1 MIFHLELY
9 LICILTI
16 FCLLIIGKTIIAVFD
31 SRFQNNSIFYL
42 KFFYEIVMGFIF
54 ITVIK
59 SVITTQG
66 KSLNILF
73 VLPFL
78 FFVAEKVIDKKNI
91 ISKNISIQFNF
102 NKNYLYLWAV
112 FTIIFILNAC
122 FLFSF
127 TGAFKLPSQDLFF
140 YSKIS
145 NALAFYG
152 KENLLFSANDPIF
165 SNQPGIVL
173 YHFFDLWFNTIFID
187 LGLFSAYISLYFITI
202 PLLVF
207 ALYLGIVALWAQFGI
222 VTPFKLLVSIL
233 LIFTCAVTYKF
244 YDHFIYMQNTIPGFT
259 NTMPFS
265 YFGRKLVIVYI
276 FALLIANLFVAG
288 KKHLAIQVI
297 LLTAVVYSSGT
308 FIGLFGGMLL
318 FFLFSIIF
326 NKKHYP
332 LFEIENRSKFFI
344 VLFICIFL
352 LFSYVNRQADFYDSF
367 ADQSLLHL
375 KWNIDYFSKI
385 KLAFGVVFY
394 ALLFIGFGY
403 FLYFLIFLYN
413 TSLIKSR
420 LNNLSQYFL
429 IVGLALLVGLMGLFI
444 FYTQLNA
451 RQFLTNLFPFVNVMC
466 LAIIIIVI
474 EGFLSSKNWSYQIIL
489 SLLFFIFISYENIKI
504 AFTSQLYPNLNALY
518 SANFRYSAKSM
529 LQSFDTNILIGY
541 CSADTAAKYNYPF
554 FSKWTFLDIWGYN
567 NLVEVPVSPTLMQM
581 NRATFKNNPTF
592 TDLMNS
598 TMDSETFKLKFIKLA
613 RLKVIVA
620 DTIQTFIPNNSIQ
633 SMAYDSISHECIYV
647 LKQ

>member
-1 MIFHLELY
+1 MLFHLELY

-16 FCLLIIGKTIIAVFD
+16 FLLSIIGKTIMALFD
-31 SRFQNNSIFYL
+31 RSFQNNSFFYL
-42 KFFYEIVMGFIF
+42 NFFYEIVIGLIF
-54 ITVIK
+54 ITVTK
-59 SVITTQG
+59 SVISTQG

-73 VLPFL
+73 IFPFL
-78 FFVAEKVIDKKNI
+78 FFLAGRIINNKNI
-91 ISKNISIQFNF
+91 INTKINIQFNF
-102 NKNYLYLWAV
+102 NKNHLYLWVV
-112 FTIIFILNAC
+112 FSIIFILNVS

-127 TGAFKLPSQDLFF
+127 TEEFKLPNEDLFF

-145 NALAFYG
+145 NALTFYG

-165 SNQPGIVL
+165 SNQTGIVL

-207 ALYLGIVALWAQFGI
+207 ALYLGIVALWEQLGVI
-222 VTPFKLLVSIL
+222 NPLKLLVSIL

-244 YDHFIYMQNTIPGFT
+244 YSHFVYMQNTIPGFT

-265 YFGRKLVIVYI
+265 YYGRKLVIVYV
-276 FALLIANLFVAG
+276 FALLIANLFIAG
-288 KKHLAIQVI
+288 KKHIGIQVI

-308 FIGLFGGMLL
+308 FIGLLGGMLL
-318 FFLFSIIF
+318 FLLLSIIF

-332 LFEIENRSKFFI
+332 LFEIENRSKLFI
-344 VLFICIFL
+344 VLFIIMFL
-352 LFSYVNRQADFYDSF
+352 LFSYVNRQADFYNSF
-367 ADQSLLHL
+367 GDQSLLHL
-375 KWNIDYFSKI
+375 KWTNNYLSKI
-385 KLAFGVVFY
+385 KLAFGVIFY

-403 FLYFLIFLYN
+403 FLYFLIFIFN
-413 TSLIKSR
+413 ASIIKSK
-420 LNNLSQYFL
+420 LKNLSQYFL
-429 IVGLALLVGLMGLFI
+429 IVGLALMLGIMGLFI

-451 RQFLTNLFPFVNVMC
+451 RQFLTNLFPFVNVLC
-466 LAIIIIVI
+466 LAIIIIAI
-474 EGFLSSKNWSYQIIL
+474 EGFLTSKKWSYQIIL
-489 SLLFFIFISYENIKI
+489 SLLLFIFISCENIKI

-518 SANFRYSAKSM
+518 SANFRYAAKAM
-529 LQSFDTNILIGY
+529 LQSFDKNILIGY
-541 CSADTAAKYNYPF
+541 CSVGTLEKYNYPF
-554 FSKWTFLDIWGYN
+554 FSKWAFLDIWGYT
-567 NLVEVPVSPTLMQM
+567 NLVEVPVGPTLMQM
-581 NRATFKNNPTF
+581 NMATFKNNPIF
-592 TDLMNS
+592 ADLRDS
-598 TMDSETFKLKFIKLA
+598 TMDSETFKLKFIQLA